1 MTDQPAGPLHADALE
16 ANRAGRLTD
25 AQRADWKSFD
35 RGWRKNEL
43 IAAVICAVL
52 GVLLLV
58 AAGKGSD
65 LVPRLLLGI
74 AFLVGAGAFVIRG
87 VLNLDPLAADLRA
100 GRVENVEG
108 AVAKTRSYAGGR
120 TVNEL
125 YHVDVEG
132 KRFVVH
138 QKTYEAVP
146 DAGII
151 RLFYLPRSRKVVNV
165 EQLPDR
171 PVAPGALEALTSP
184 MSALRMTA
192 SAFAAPNTKQR
203 AEMMAN
209 VAALGHALQAEM
221 GPTDATPP
229 PPDQRDQRPLAEA
242 ILGTWRMGPMTVTF
256 SADGTATMDAA
267 GMARKG
273 PWSVGGDGRLHS
285 AALGPDGAADAWI
298 TGDTLTVSTDGRSM
312 AFHRVPAG

>member
-108 AVAKTRSYAGGR
+108 AVAKARSYAGGR

-138 QKTYEAVP
+138 QRTYEAVP

-192 SAFAAPNTKQR
+192 SAFAAPNTKQ
-203 AEMMAN
+203 
-209 VAALGHALQAEM
+209 
-221 GPTDATPP
+221 
-229 PPDQRDQRPLAEA
+229 
-242 ILGTWRMGPMTVTF
+242 
-256 SADGTATMDAA
+256 
-267 GMARKG
+267 
-273 PWSVGGDGRLHS
+273 
-285 AALGPDGAADAWI
+285 
-298 TGDTLTVSTDGRSM
+298 
-312 AFHRVPAG
+312 